1 MLGGI
6 LFMNEPLSD
15 KEQLISMLTEIY
27 DQLEELEVVLE
38 ASFSD
43 LRKSM
48 DKNEQDKIMESK
60 QKLFGLEQAIDKV
73 NSISNL
79 ELASTNPNHVARAL
93 QLELGY

>member
-1 MLGGI
+1 
-6 LFMNEPLSD
+6 MNKPFSD
-15 KEQLISMLTEIY
+15 KEKLISMLSEIY

-43 LRKSM
+43 LRKSL
-48 DKNEQDKIMESK
+48 DKKEQAKLIVSK
-60 QKLFGLEQAIDKV
+60 QKLMGLERSIDKV

-79 ELASTNPNHVARAL
+79 EIACANPNHVSRAL